1 MADNSHTTTAPQS
14 SSTSSNPPYTPHA
27 TSIPDDSTT
36 EYEPTPVHSPAGG
49 PQYEDLPPSYDFALS
64 DARNGGAALDAS
76 QIEAHRVS
84 ANEGPNDPE
93 VWEYRVRGEGAEEPQ
108 EHEEAPAYDGHVPVQ
123 HVTSSQNIVVGHV
136 GDSISSSTPITTRSS
151 SAVDDPPHSV
161 PGAAYS
167 GGSQARQAW
176 GPFGAPGNGPFGAPG
191 NGPFGA
197 AGAGPFG
204 APGNGPF
211 GPGRGFRGDS
221 ANFRGRGRRGRR
233 SSSSQDW
240 QALGQNMGKWGE
252 EFGRRMGNWGE
263 QFGRQA
269 GAMGKQFG
277 QRTEQWASAY
287 SAGGGGYNPPARPMP
302 AAGPSTSEQSG
313 PPQYDHPPS
322 YEAPAVGPG
331 QETGVYRS
339 LGPNEYPPEK
349 VPQLP
354 AEKPS
359 AKSLGKQKSKDCDN
373 GDDDD
378 DDDDSSISSD
388 SSDSSDSFDEED
400 SDFDAIEAK
409 YLSRIDA
416 INKDAEIAAS
426 KGKSRELVEHERDI
440 ATKEAARKRDTE
452 EYVFSKRSARS
463 TQKRMFKDR
472 SRELTRDYRQ
482 RKQELKDKS
491 ESSGKGKGKAKK
503 GSGMKELKKDYKAKR
518 RALKRDRKD
527 AKRWWKNERRTM
539 KQGPSQWVGSGT
551 PPEQKV
557 LKGKG
562 KANE

>member
-1 MADNSHTTTAPQS
+1 
-14 SSTSSNPPYTPHA
+14 
-27 TSIPDDSTT
+27 
-36 EYEPTPVHSPAGG
+36 
-49 PQYEDLPPSYDFALS
+49 
-64 DARNGGAALDAS
+64 
-76 QIEAHRVS
+76 
-84 ANEGPNDPE
+84 
-93 VWEYRVRGEGAEEPQ
+93 
-108 EHEEAPAYDGHVPVQ
+108 
-123 HVTSSQNIVVGHV
+123 
-136 GDSISSSTPITTRSS
+136 
-151 SAVDDPPHSV
+151 
-161 PGAAYS
+161 
-167 GGSQARQAW
+167 
-176 GPFGAPGNGPFGAPG
+176 
-191 NGPFGA
+191 
-197 AGAGPFG
+197 
-204 APGNGPF
+204 
-211 GPGRGFRGDS
+211 
-221 ANFRGRGRRGRR
+221 
-233 SSSSQDW
+233 
-240 QALGQNMGKWGE
+240 
-252 EFGRRMGNWGE
+252 
-263 QFGRQA
+263 
-269 GAMGKQFG
+269 
-277 QRTEQWASAY
+277 
-287 SAGGGGYNPPARPMP
+287 
-302 AAGPSTSEQSG
+302 
-313 PPQYDHPPS
+313 
-322 YEAPAVGPG
+322 
-331 QETGVYRS
+331 
-339 LGPNEYPPEK
+339 
-349 VPQLP
+349 LP

-440 ATKEAARKRDTE
+440 ATKEAARKRDME

-518 RALKRDRKD
+518 RVLKRDRKD